1 MRTSK
6 NNGMPAFFTVDEL
19 KLSANTNKII
29 AELNDYHDQLLK
41 KKSISGFHISK
52 CFKMLQICTHVLCFT
67 EHENTVMYKIHSVSS
82 CPVT

>member
-6 NNGMPAFFTVDEL
+6 NNGMPAVFTVDEL

-41 KKSISGFHISK
+41 KINFWFSYL
-52 CFKMLQICTHVLCFT
+52 KMF
-67 EHENTVMYKIHSVSS
+67 
-82 CPVT
+82 

>member
-29 AELNDYHDQLLK
+29 AELNGYHDQLLK
-41 KKSISGFHISK
+41 KNQFLVFISQNVLK
-52 CFKMLQICTHVLCFT
+52 CYKFVRICFALL
-67 EHENTVMYKIHSVSS
+67 NMRLL
-82 CPVT
+82 